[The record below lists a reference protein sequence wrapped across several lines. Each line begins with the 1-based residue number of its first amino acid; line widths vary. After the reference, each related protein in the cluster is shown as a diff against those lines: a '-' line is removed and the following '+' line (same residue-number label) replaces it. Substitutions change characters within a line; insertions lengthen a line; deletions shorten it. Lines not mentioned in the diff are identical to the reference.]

1 VTEQEVPIIHQFNPA
16 ANARKRYRPES
27 RHLLTR
33 EEAADYIGV
42 SVSALAHWACKGK
55 GPRPRVIGRSSY
67 YHVNDLDQWIDERPS
82 RRGD

>member
-1 VTEQEVPIIHQFNPA
+1 MPIIHEIDPA
-16 ANARKRYRPES
+16 NNARKRYRPES

-42 SVSALAHWACKGK
+42 SISALAHWAGTSK
-55 GPRPRVIGRSSY
+55 GPRQRVIGRSSY

-82 RRGD
+82 RRGE